1 MDEELI
7 KKVVKG
13 EMRLHEL
20 DKALPIA
27 DAVAV
32 RRAAVE
38 RIRKT
43 QLTAI
48 GKHDIDASL
57 TANKNIE
64 NMIGA
69 VQLSLG
75 YAGPLKVNG
84 DHAKGEFLVP
94 MASTGFGTKLQHS
107 LLVKAY

>member
-1 MDEELI
+1 MEEYIQIKLPNIASHTIDLI
-7 KKVVKG
+7 F
-13 EMRLHEL
+13 
-20 DKALPIA
+20 
-27 DAVAV
+27 
-32 RRAAVE
+32 
-38 RIRKT
+38 
-43 QLTAI
+43 
-48 GKHDIDASL
+48 
-57 TANKNIE
+57 ANQNIE

-69 VQLSLG
+69 VQLPLG